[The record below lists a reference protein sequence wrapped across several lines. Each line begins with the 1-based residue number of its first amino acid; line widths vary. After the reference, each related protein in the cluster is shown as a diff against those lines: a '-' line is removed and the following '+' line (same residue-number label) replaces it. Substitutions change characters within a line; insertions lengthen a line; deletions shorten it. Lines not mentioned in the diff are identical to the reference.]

1 MIIYFEGKTMENHFT
16 DSWKGEL
23 MIIVYIFY
31 HKGWCSLLSKT
42 SYVLDL
48 NITSASVCGST
59 IN

>member
-1 MIIYFEGKTMENHFT
+1 MENHFT

-48 NITSASVCGST
+48 NITSASVCDST